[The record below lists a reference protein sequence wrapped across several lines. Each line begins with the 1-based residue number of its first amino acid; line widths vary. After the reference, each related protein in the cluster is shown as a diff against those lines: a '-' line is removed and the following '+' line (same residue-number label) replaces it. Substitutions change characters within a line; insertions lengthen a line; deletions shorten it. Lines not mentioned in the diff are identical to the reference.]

1 MNLRAA
7 LLLSFSLLL
16 TTLPP
21 ALPRAAAQ
29 QSEPPFF
36 PETGFRIAT
45 PAFADYFTKRGGLR
59 TFGYPVSNAFLFL
72 GTQVQFFQRQ
82 IMQRRPDGSIGTLNI
97 LDADL
102 MPYTHVNGSTFPATD
117 PAVVATAPDPASAN
131 YGARILEFV
140 AEHTPDVW
148 NGLPVRFRDTFL
160 TTVRYE
166 EAFPDRAVGPGIMPS
181 INLELWGIPTSQPAA
196 DPGNAGFAYLRFQRG
211 IMHFD
216 SATGATQGLLLA
228 DYLKAIITGQGLPA
242 DLEAAARTSRFYRQY
257 DPSRPLAL
265 ARPAELP
272 GTDLSG
278 AFGAAGTPVTTPATP
293 VPPAITQ
300 GPKPVPAELQ
310 PLYDQLSSNLD
321 GFESALN
328 RQPITPYRPL
338 TLAAELS
345 SANCNRGPALLEPDA
360 LDAVRLQLDALQS
373 LGVQGAT
380 HCLHYPLLY
389 PGFPDSDKYLA
400 FYKAVAAEIRQRGMK
415 HAIDL
420 QVIFSGSSFANLTVD
435 YSDLTLD
442 SYADRKAQMAQTIV
456 DQIAPDYLSIGGE
469 PDTEARL
476 TGLRELNDPAGHTAF
491 LQKVLA
497 KINRKTTKLGAG
509 SGTWVSS
516 QFVRSYAA
524 NTSIDFVDVHIYPI
538 GPAIVTNTLAIADIA
553 RQFNKPIVVYEA
565 WLYKTVGGES
575 QDAIAGSETV
585 YARDAYTFWQPLD
598 QRFMR
603 DVVALANLKQMEYVS
618 LFWSMYFFGQL
629 DYSPAT
635 AALPPEQVIGAAAQA
650 ALRGMGARS
659 ATPLGELYRSLI
671 RVNRQ

>member
-1 MNLRAA
+1 MRLRAA
-7 LLLSFSLLL
+7 LLVSLSLLL
-16 TTLPP
+16 APFPP
-21 ALPRAAAQ
+21 AAAQ
-29 QSEPPFF
+29 QIEPPFF
-36 PETGFRIAT
+36 PETGYRIAT
-45 PAFADYFTKRGGLR
+45 PAFADYFAKRGGLR

-82 IMQRRPDGSIGTLNI
+82 IMQRRPDGSVGTLNI

-102 MPYTHVNGSTFPATD
+102 MPYTRINGSTFPAAD
-117 PAVVATAPDPASAN
+117 PAVLAGAPDPSSPN
-131 YGARILEFV
+131 YAARILQFV
-140 AEHTPDVW
+140 ADQAPNVW
-148 NGLPVRFRDTFL
+148 NGLPVGFRDAFL

-166 EAFPDRAVGPGIMPS
+166 EAFPDRSVGPGIMPS

-196 DPGNAGFAYLRFQRG
+196 DPSNAGFVYLRFQRG

-228 DYLKAIITGQGLPA
+228 DSLKAIITGEGLPA
-242 DLEAAARTSRFYRQY
+242 DLEADARTSRFYRQY
-257 DPSRPLAL
+257 DPTRPGAL

-272 GTDLSG
+272 GTDLTG
-278 AFGAAGTPVTTPATP
+278 AFGLVAQVVPAPTPVA
-293 VPPAITQ
+293 Q
-300 GPKPVPAELQ
+300 GPKPVPPELQ
-310 PLYDQLSSNLD
+310 PLYDQLKSNLD
-321 GFESALN
+321 GFEAALG
-328 RQPITPYRPL
+328 RQPIAPHRPL

-345 SANCNRGPALLEPDA
+345 FANCNRGPALLEPDA

-389 PGFPDSDKYLA
+389 SGYPDSARYLA
-400 FYKAVAAEIRQRGMK
+400 FYKAVAAEIRKRGMK

-456 DQIAPDYLSIGGE
+456 DQIAPDYLSLGGE

-476 TGLRELNDPAGHTAF
+476 TGLRELNDPTRHTEF

-497 KINRKTTKLGAG
+497 KIDRKTTKLGAG
-509 SGTWVSS
+509 SGTWVPA

-524 NTSIDFVDVHIYPI
+524 STSIDFVDIHIYPI
-538 GPAIVTNTLAIADIA
+538 GPAIVTNTLQMADIA
-553 RQFNKPIVVYEA
+553 RQFNKPVVIYEA

-603 DVVALANLKQMEYVS
+603 DVVALANLKQMDYVS

-629 DYSPAT
+629 DYSPSIAS
-635 AALPPEQVIGAAAQA
+635 LRPEQVIAAASQA
-650 ALRGMGARS
+650 ALRGMEARS
-659 ATPLGELYRSLI
+659 PTPLGELYRSLI
-671 RVNRQ
+671 AANRR